1 MVIESGPTTT
11 DKIMYWVLGIIM
23 VAFIISIPFMVRD
36 KNARL
41 EHAWQTQGCEMYD
54 DVKAIDVPA
63 KCSQYFVD
71 HYKAQPIRT
80 QPPDKE

>member
-1 MVIESGPTTT
+1 MIEQGPSSSE
-11 DKIMYWVLGIIM
+11 KVMYWVLGAVM

-41 EHAWQTQGCEMYD
+41 DKAWHDQGCEMYD
-54 DVKAIDVPA
+54 DIKATDVPA

-71 HYKAQPIRT
+71 HYKPQQQRV
-80 QPPDKE
+80 QPPEVKQ